1 MFVRAACTGRYGAGA
16 LWQPVKPVASF
27 PHPVYEELKYVLSPI
42 APSAASHVTET
53 SHNISRPGDSGVIS
67 TLGILMLLLVG
78 APAVHCR
85 LDDLSASADFSLVQ
99 LLAFRKSVA
108 CTTGLNTV
116 VEQHGW
122 AGALDF
128 GGCKEVLKDCL
139 FDDKEEEVGPTRTGS
154 TASSLALQV
163 AVIDTDQA

>member
-1 MFVRAACTGRYGAGA
+1 
-16 LWQPVKPVASF
+16 
-27 PHPVYEELKYVLSPI
+27 
-42 APSAASHVTET
+42 
-53 SHNISRPGDSGVIS
+53 
-67 TLGILMLLLVG
+67 MLLLVG
-78 APAVHCR
+78 TPAVHCR
-85 LDDLSASADFSLVQ
+85 LDDLSSSADFSLVQ

-139 FDDKEEEVGPTRTGS
+139 FDDKEEEVGPSRTVLEAQ
-154 TASSLALQV
+154 ASSLVLFQV

>member
-1 MFVRAACTGRYGAGA
+1 M
-16 LWQPVKPVASF
+16 
-27 PHPVYEELKYVLSPI
+27 
-42 APSAASHVTET
+42 
-53 SHNISRPGDSGVIS
+53 
-67 TLGILMLLLVG
+67 
-78 APAVHCR
+78 
-85 LDDLSASADFSLVQ
+85 Q

-139 FDDKEEEVGPTRTGS
+139 FDDKEEEVGRTVLEAQ
-154 TASSLALQV
+154 ASSLVLFQV